1 MFTLSS
7 VTPLPLP
14 KSMTTFMWKAS
25 APFYRRIADNRRIKA
40 FVDGVTA
47 AAAGAIAGAAIV
59 LARRAI
65 VDVPAIIVAIAT
77 LAVITWMK
85 KLPEPLVIVIAGGV
99 GLMLWSAR

>member
-1 MFTLSS
+1 VF
-7 VTPLPLP
+7 LPCYLFVVIP
-14 KSMTTFMWKAS
+14 

-65 VDVPAIIVAIAT
+65 VDLPAVVVAIAT

-85 KLPEPLVIVIAGGV
+85 KLPEPLVILVAGGV
-99 GLMLWSAR
+99 GLALWSTR